1 MRSRRPGP
9 IPEEYWGC
17 RRTCWDAG
25 GHTEKDGCE
34 KYVPPCEHPVESIGY
49 DSEGEGRQV
58 ECQDCRTPLS
68 VRKLAEEARVGDP
81 GLHLRG
87 VHDPSAGGVQRT
99 LRSRQGPVLDPGSR
113 EGLADP
119 GAGGAPVSRKKLVKC
134 LIMAAVCWIA
144 TMWIISLALS
154 LG

>member
-25 GHTEKDGCE
+25 SHTEKDGCE

-68 VRKLAEEARVGDP
+68 VRKLAEEARVGVTLGCTCVGCTIHPP
-81 GLHLRG
+81 GECNGHCG
-87 VHDPSAGGVQRT
+87 AGKVLSWT
-99 LRSRQGPVLDPGSR
+99 LDPAKVLRILELESH
-113 EGLADP
+113 L
-119 GAGGAPVSRKKLVKC
+119 
-134 LIMAAVCWIA
+134 
-144 TMWIISLALS
+144 
-154 LG
+154 

>member
-1 MRSRRPGP
+1 MTSRRPGP

-25 GHTEKDGCE
+25 GHTEQDGCE

-68 VRKLAEEARVGDP
+68 VRKMAEEARVG
-81 GLHLRG
+81 L
-87 VHDPSAGGVQRT
+87 STGGCLCLDTCTWRCPEAKAVAW
-99 LRSRQGPVLDPGSR
+99 SLDPAKVLR
-113 EGLADP
+113 ILELEEH
-119 GAGGAPVSRKKLVKC
+119 L
-134 LIMAAVCWIA
+134 
-144 TMWIISLALS
+144 
-154 LG
+154 